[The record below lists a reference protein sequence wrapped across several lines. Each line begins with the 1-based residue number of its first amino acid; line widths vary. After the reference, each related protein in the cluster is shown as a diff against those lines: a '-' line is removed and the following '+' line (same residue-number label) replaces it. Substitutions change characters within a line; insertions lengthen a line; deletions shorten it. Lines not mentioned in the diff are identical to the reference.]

1 MESTS
6 EPDPASKTNPFT
18 SHLVWAIMTKT
29 ATGKSE
35 VIKVVRNH
43 EEADQAVQDN
53 PSMFYKSGPILLAWF
68 SIKVLYFMKMLVL
81 GYTVLMH
88 HQGVGTFAPHFP
100 SIDEA
105 EEFSN
110 AMRILTD
117 GTAIS
122 EPIPVVA
129 SKNYIVNFD
138 EASAIT

>member
-53 PSMFYKSGPILLAWF
+53 PSMFYKSGPILLA
-68 SIKVLYFMKMLVL
+68 
-81 GYTVLMH
+81 
-88 HQGVGTFAPHFP
+88 
-100 SIDEA
+100 
-105 EEFSN
+105 
-110 AMRILTD
+110 
-117 GTAIS
+117 
-122 EPIPVVA
+122 
-129 SKNYIVNFD
+129 
-138 EASAIT
+138 